1 MFPTFLAKP
10 FPQESAIF
18 LFAEHECI
26 FSYSAFSLRNRSLHD
41 ESIQIPVSH
50 KEVTR
55 FQKIL
60 LFRTY
65 LFAKSKLVLLFQL
78 KKSLPVDHILTDW

>member
-1 MFPTFLAKP
+1 MFPTLLAKP
-10 FPQESAIF
+10 FPQESATF
-18 LFAEHECI
+18 LFAEKGCF
-26 FSYSAFSLRNRSLHD
+26 FSCSAFSLRNRSLHD

-50 KEVTR
+50 KEVTC

-60 LFRTY
+60 FFRTY
-65 LFAKSKLVLLFQL
+65 LFAKSKLILLFQL